1 MAWSSPRDWTAG
13 EVLTA
18 ANMDL
23 YVSDNLTYLYELRY
37 GNGRRNVL
45 INSHMDVY
53 QRGTTVAISNSA
65 TVCNYIADR
74 WAMNRNA
81 AGSTG
86 SIQTGPTGQLKTLR
100 IQRDSGDSSTAAITV
115 TQALESIDSYKLA
128 GQTCQLKLNLKAGT
142 NFSAA
147 SSLVTVKVTTGTGT
161 DQAPAAAWTGTTD
174 ALSQTQAITT
184 TATDYELNSI
194 AIPSSATQVKVSVSF
209 TPVGTASTNDW
220 FELAAAQL
228 TVGKSPGWE
237 RLPYHQI
244 LATCQ
249 RYYWQL
255 GPYGTL
261 AVLAAGECQTATN
274 AVLHIPLLTTMR
286 RAPTVTFSAGNDF
299 RLAAAGAP
307 FNTTAMA
314 HDSSYAGGDRVV
326 ITAAT
331 SGMTAGRAVGLDN
344 NQDTTNAAIYVNAEL

>member
-1 MAWSSPRDWTAG
+1 MAWTTVKDWAPAET
-13 EVLTA
+13 VSA
-18 ANMDL
+18 AMMDT
-23 YVSDNLTYLYELRY
+23 YVSDNTQYLYENRF

-53 QRGTTVAISNSA
+53 QRGTTVAISNSS

-161 DQAPAAAWTGTTD
+161 DQAPAASWTGTAD

-184 TATDYELNSI
+184 TATDYTFDSI
-194 AIPSSATQVKVSVSF
+194 AIPSAATQVKVSVSF

-220 FELAAAQL
+220 FELSAAQL
-228 TVGKSPGWE
+228 TAGKSPGWE
-237 RLPYHQI
+237 RMPYAQT
-244 LATCQ
+244 LALCQ
-249 RYYWQL
+249 RYYVQW
-255 GPYGTL
+255 GPYGTSTTYGL
-261 AVLAAGECQTATN
+261 MIAGSATN
-274 AVLHIPLLTTMR
+274 AYMNMALPTEMRIIP
-286 RAPTVTFSAGNDF
+286 AVTFSAVNDF
-299 RLAAAGAP
+299 KV
-307 FNTTAMA
+307 FNVNTSNMSYTPIGPKNSITVSATTA
-314 HDSSYAGGDRVV
+314 
-326 ITAAT
+326 
-331 SGMTAGRAVGLDN
+331 AVLTTTQLYYLN
-344 NQDTTNAAIYVNAEL
+344 NDQDTTNAAIYVNAEL

>member
-1 MAWSSPRDWTAG
+1 MAWTTVKDWAPAET
-13 EVLTA
+13 VSA
-18 ANMDL
+18 AMMDT
-23 YVSDNLTYLYELRY
+23 YVSDNTQYLYENRF

-161 DQAPAAAWTGTTD
+161 DQAPAASWTGTAD

-184 TATDYELNSI
+184 TATDYTFDSI
-194 AIPSSATQVKVSVSF
+194 AIPSAATQVKVSVSF

-220 FELAAAQL
+220 FELSAAQL
-228 TVGKSPGWE
+228 TAGKSPGWE
-237 RLPYHQI
+237 RMPYAQT
-244 LATCQ
+244 LALCQ
-249 RYYWQL
+249 RYFYAL
-255 GPYGTL
+255 PN
-261 AVLAAGECQTATN
+261 AGATGQAYATTA
-274 AVLHIPLLTTMR
+274 AVLHYFLPVTMR
-286 RAPTVTFSAGNDF
+286 ITPTGTYPAGTYSTDH
-299 RLAAAGAP
+299 
-307 FNTTAMA
+307 T
-314 HDSSYAGGDRVV
+314 AGGTKNSTTVPSAYQDS
-326 ITAAT
+326 TT
-331 SGMTAGRAVGLDN
+331 HVGLN
-344 NQDTTNAAIYVNAEL
+344 IPAGFTGLTVNCMSTMISHPGITYSAEL